1 VLFFGCKIREDDLIV
16 AQASLPRLFEDVL
29 LTSPWE
35 AEQPE
40 HRVWDSFENVNPNIE
55 HGGVDLVELIEATE
69 DELIL
74 TESESESESER
85 ERERERVRGR
95 ERDCEKGEEQEGDQ
109 NLFDAILCS
118 AKCFLIAEKEPRGLL
133 VIVDEAGVRHHDQ
146 LLVIV

>member
-1 VLFFGCKIREDDLIV
+1 MLLFGCNIREDDLIV

-29 LTSPWE
+29 LTSPRE

-74 TESESESESER
+74 TEARVRESE
-85 ERERERVRGR
+85 
-95 ERDCEKGEEQEGDQ
+95 
-109 NLFDAILCS
+109 
-118 AKCFLIAEKEPRGLL
+118 
-133 VIVDEAGVRHHDQ
+133 
-146 LLVIV
+146 